1 MSPETWQAVFD
12 VNTTGTMLMIKYAL
26 PMLIEAGDCAII
38 NIGSGHVADVSE
50 SFWSGIDK

>member
-26 PMLIEAGDCAII
+26 PMLIEAGDSAII